1 MYYWVR
7 KIKLI
12 STKPIGKKKF
22 EAVIQLTD
30 YDVSKFED
38 TFWTD
43 MEAWKK
49 RGHKKEYKL
58 WRNWIHKFWHL
69 ICTAQGVA
77 QKDPYF
83 KRQMHIM
90 GRKNK

>member
-1 MYYWVR
+1 LGE

-12 STKPIGKKKF
+12 HTKPIGKKKF
-22 EAVIQLTD
+22 EVVIQLTD

-43 MEAWKK
+43 MEYWKK

-58 WRNWIHKFWHL
+58 WRNWIHKFWQL

-83 KRQMHIM
+83 RRYKGVI
-90 GRKNK
+90 KKS

>member
-1 MYYWVR
+1 MGE

-12 STKPIGKKKF
+12 HTKPIGKKKF

-43 MEAWKK
+43 MEEWKK

-58 WRNWIHKFWHL
+58 WRNWIQKFWHL

-83 KRQMHIM
+83 KRHMHFV
-90 GRKNK
+90 GRKDR